1 MRPASMRGT
10 LRTEG
15 GGTIRFSAS
24 GMMIPELCDL
34 IKDATASGQA
44 TLDDFDRFKD
54 EEQGQ

>member
-1 MRPASMRGT
+1 MRPVSMKGT

-34 IKDATASGQA
+34 IKEATVNGQA
-44 TLDDFDRFKD
+44 TLDDFDRFR
-54 EEQGQ
+54 EGLFR